1 MKTTGNV
8 MLLESYKILFRKGN
22 ILALVAPLVV
32 YLMIFYAYPMLQMI
46 SRSFQDPNLTLIHY
60 FDFFRMPACYY
71 AMFNTF
77 KIALFTTIFCFI
89 LGYPIAYL
97 LTTVSQRSAQ
107 ILTVLIIVPFW
118 ISILVRIYA
127 WMVLLGRNGIVNQ
140 LLMKL
145 SVIETPIAM
154 MHNRFGVY
162 VGMINILLPYMIF
175 PLFSVMKGIDKTLVN
190 AALIMGA
197 PPWKAFLK
205 VFFPLSLPGVA
216 AGGLLVFIIA
226 LGFFITPALLG
237 GAKDTTIALLIQIQ
251 VDELLNWGLAAAMAT
266 MLLICT
272 SIVLVIYNRYLGIDK
287 MVGS

>member
-1 MKTTGNV
+1 MKY
-8 MLLESYKILFRKGN
+8 S
-22 ILALVAPLVV
+22 
-32 YLMIFYAYPMLQMI
+32 
-46 SRSFQDPNLTLIHY
+46 
-60 FDFFRMPACYY
+60 
-71 AMFNTF
+71 
-77 KIALFTTIFCFI
+77 
-89 LGYPIAYL
+89 GYPIAYL

-118 ISILVRIYA
+118 ISILVRSYA